1 MENFLKTL
9 YNSSKLEIAEYIS
22 TIDGKTLHSIF
33 ETYNIKAI
41 NKIISTG
48 ITKANGK
55 IFNTINTALLLD
67 ALTKAQDDCRWSF
80 IKNITVA
87 QRNELSKFAATLPD
101 DKILHLIESAPS
113 RELRLAI
120 LRRFPI
126 EMKKRWMEH
135 INQIEMEI
143 DYLKSKNINA
153 SENLA
158 EEKTRMIAE
167 LSDAISAK
175 KKLLE
180 EHERELRIRKDILED
195 HLNIA
200 QEKLAQTMQKNAAQ
214 EEHLRQRE
222 AEIAKMQATLDE
234 AEKLQVQLRIETK
247 VPEYVTAAVSS
258 LEIKENIYRKKAK
271 LWAIYGSLVLLA
283 AIAAATLISLYGT
296 GIFNEEKLSDL
307 KWQTLVFVSFK
318 GLIVLGV
325 LGLWAKHAFAVSN
338 AYMHEAIKRSDRAH
352 AINFGKLYLEIYGNS
367 VDRKELIDIFEN
379 WNITSESAF
388 SKVNTDF
395 EPRIIEKL
403 GEIVKSIQPNGSKQ
417 NQS

>member
-9 YNSSKLEIAEYIS
+9 HNSSKLEIAEYIS
-22 TIDGKTLHSIF
+22 TVDGKILHSIF

-80 IKNITVA
+80 IKNITIA

-126 EMKKRWMEH
+126 GMKKRWMEH

-143 DYLKSKNINA
+143 DYLKSKSINA

-403 GEIVKSIQPNGSKQ
+403 GEILKSIQPNGSKQ